1 MIRYIRYRTN
11 EEYREKFDT
20 ESKDERNRFIA
31 NKAWAWAGYLF
42 VLTGGVGA
50 IVFKLMGREDLMM
63 MASGCVCLMICFYW
77 VSFLLLRRKY

>member
-1 MIRYIRYRTN
+1 MLNKPKFMKQSTN
-11 EEYREKFDT
+11 KEEYDIEM
-20 ESKDERNRFIA
+20 SDERNKYIRL
-31 NKAWAWAGYLF
+31 KAWSWAGYLF
-42 VLTGGVGA
+42 VMIAAVGS